1 MMLLIS
7 KELTT
12 AANTNPSISTSEVIS
27 NSGSLLARMRHQVTL
42 KPELVFENQRTSKEY
57 RTFTKQQRRLLRHST
72 STSLFGTN
80 LFETNNQRYSRS
92 NPHSS
97 RRVFIRPGNC
107 TWLTSVFH

>member
-42 KPELVFENQRTSKEY
+42 KPELVF
-57 RTFTKQQRRLLRHST
+57 
-72 STSLFGTN
+72 
-80 LFETNNQRYSRS
+80 
-92 NPHSS
+92 
-97 RRVFIRPGNC
+97 
-107 TWLTSVFH
+107 